1 MTASYVRH
9 FPSTRKTPQSQPI
22 RGKQQVPNN
31 ADAYVFKVD
40 DFSRLDRF
48 LILGAEGGTYY
59 ADEKELTVENAECVL
74 RCAAQ
79 DAHRAVN
86 RIVEISGSG
95 RAPKND
101 QAIFALALI
110 VGLASDAARAYA
122 LGHLNHVCR
131 IGTHLFQFVQAVK
144 QFRGFGRQLR
154 SAIGNWY
161 TSKTDEDLAYQII
174 KYQQRNGFSHRDVLR
189 MCHAGRNTPVFRYAA
204 KLSSESRQVRRH
216 HGKAPSCRNAS
227 MEYKGDVTGYP
238 CATGGLPRII
248 MGFENLKLATSAD
261 QAARLIEK
269 YNLPRECVPTE
280 FLTDPA
286 VWDALLIK
294 MPITA
299 LIRNLATMTRVGLLS
314 PMSAGTAEV
323 VRRLTN
329 QDELLKKP
337 QVHPI
342 ALLAALKTY
351 AQGHGERGTNTWNPV
366 SQVIDALDSA
376 FYLAFG
382 NVQPTCKRWLLA
394 CDVSGS
400 MNQGQVSG
408 VAGLSPRVA
417 TGALALVTAA
427 VEPQHQIV
435 AFTANGYCTRPSQ
448 HRGYNSSITPIDISP
463 KCRLDHVCR
472 EMASLAMGGTDC
484 ALPMIYAQEQGL
496 PVDVFVIL
504 TDNET
509 WAGDIHPCQA
519 LRNYRQ
525 AMGIN
530 AKLIVNAMTPTEFTI
545 ADPDDAG
552 TLDVVGFDAATP
564 QVMSSFAVD

>member
-31 ADAYVFKVD
+31 AAAYVFKVD

-74 RCAAQ
+74 RCATENYV
-79 DAHRAVN
+79 RAVD
-86 RIVEISGSG
+86 RIVEISDSG

-101 QAIFALALI
+101 PAIFAFALI
-110 VGLASDAARAYA
+110 AGLGTEAARAYA
-122 LGHLNHVCR
+122 LQNLNKVCR
-131 IGTHLFQFVQAVK
+131 IGTHLFQFVQAVREL
-144 QFRGFGRQLR
+144 RGMGRQLR

-161 TSKTDEDLAYQII
+161 TSKSDEDLAYQIV
-174 KYQQRNGFSHRDVLR
+174 KYQQRNGLSHRDVLR
-189 MCHAGRNTPVFRYAA
+189 MCHAGKNTPTFRYAA
-204 KLSSESRQVRRH
+204 KLGCETRSVHRH
-216 HGKAPSCRNAS
+216 HGKPERTCPITS
-227 MEYKGDVTGYP
+227 YP
-238 CATGGLPRII
+238 YAEGSLPRII
-248 MGFENLKLATSAD
+248 RAFEQMKLATSSD
-261 QAARLIEK
+261 EAARLIEK

-280 FLTDPA
+280 FLNDPA

-299 LIRNLATMTRVGLLS
+299 LIRNLATMTRVGLLA
-314 PMSAGTAEV
+314 PMAAGTAEV
-323 VRRLTN
+323 VRRLSN
-329 QDELLKKP
+329 QDELLKSR
-337 QVHPI
+337 VHPI

-351 AQGHGERGTNTWNPV
+351 AQGHGERGTNTWRPV

-382 NVQPTCKRWLLA
+382 NVTVTGKRWLIA

-400 MNQGQVSG
+400 MAQGQVSG
-408 VAGLSPRVA
+408 IPGLSPRVA

-427 VEPQHQIV
+427 VEPLHQIV
-435 AFTANGYCTRPSQ
+435 AFTAHGHCERPSM
-448 HRGYNSSITPIDISP
+448 HRGYKAAISP
-463 KCRLDHVCR
+463 LSISPRQRLDDVCR
-472 EMASLAMGGTDC
+472 TMHNLPMGGTDC
-484 ALPMIYAQEQGL
+484 ALPMVYAQEMGV
-496 PVDVFVIL
+496 PVDVFVVV

-509 WAGDIHPCQA
+509 WAGNIHPCQA

-525 AMGIN
+525 TTGIN
-530 AKLIVNAMTPTEFTI
+530 AKLIVNAMTPTEFSI

-564 QVMSSFAVD
+564 QVMSSFAVE